1 MSTEDFDS
9 KRPDHPDFMTQ
20 GELKKAEFSGMR
32 YNTLSEEVELWL
44 LGEIKKVVTKN
55 ELALDPNAYI
65 AMAISE
71 VFKIEVSYAGERPNA
86 SRLH

>member
-20 GELKKAEFSGMR
+20 GELKQIEFSGMR
-32 YNTLSEEVELWL
+32 YNSLSEEVELWL
-44 LGEIKKVVTKN
+44 LGEIKKVVTKH
-55 ELALDPNAYI
+55 ELMLDPNAYI
-65 AMAISE
+65 AKAISE
-71 VFKIEVSYAGERPNA
+71 IFKVEVSFAGEKSNA